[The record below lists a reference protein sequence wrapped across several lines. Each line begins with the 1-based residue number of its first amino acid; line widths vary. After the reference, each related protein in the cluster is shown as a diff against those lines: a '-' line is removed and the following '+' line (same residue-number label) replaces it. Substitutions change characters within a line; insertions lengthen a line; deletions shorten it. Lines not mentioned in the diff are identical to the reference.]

1 MLKGFSNER
10 ATILYALSTTN
21 TTSSCSLLIELCK
34 TLIDA
39 YIKAIERSGFGSAY
53 MQTGTTN
60 EANTSLAVHLTR
72 NIPEEKD
79 GGLSVDDVET
89 WMRKE
94 VLVTRLLEDVFKACF
109 LGGETI
115 VDMHRHGLQEG
126 CEPTVE
132 RQSKRYRAWIIV
144 IRLRGYTTCLLIR
157 FRIRNCLKSQ
167 SVAEQ
172 TV

>member
-1 MLKGFSNER
+1 MISISKVLKGFSNER

-72 NIPEEKD
+72 NIPGQD
-79 GGLSVDDVET
+79 RGLSVDDVET

-115 VDMHRHGLQEG
+115 VDTQRHGLKEG

-132 RQSKRYRAWIIV
+132 RQSKRYTA
-144 IRLRGYTTCLLIR
+144 
-157 FRIRNCLKSQ
+157 
-167 SVAEQ
+167 
-172 TV
+172 